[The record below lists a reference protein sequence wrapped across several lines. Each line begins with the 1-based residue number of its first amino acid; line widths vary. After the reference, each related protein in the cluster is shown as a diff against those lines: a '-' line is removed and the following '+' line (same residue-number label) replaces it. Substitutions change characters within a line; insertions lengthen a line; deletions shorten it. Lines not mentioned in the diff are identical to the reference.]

1 MSDNKPDGI
10 SYERRSYD
18 VRLEQINKQLENNRA
33 ETVTKIDHLS
43 NKMEMMATS
52 VSELAQVIAKKEV
65 SDQHIKE
72 SQDEIKS
79 DVKRMRTDIDNLK
92 LASKGDETMRKLFW
106 VVLVLG
112 VTGVVG
118 ALFGLVIVK

>member
-1 MSDNKPDGI
+1 MSDNKPDNV

-79 DVKRMRTDIDNLK
+79 DVKKMRIDIDNLK

>member
-1 MSDNKPDGI
+1 MSDNQPDSI

-72 SQDEIKS
+72 SQDELKSEIK
-79 DVKRMRTDIDNLK
+79 KMRADIDNLK

>member
-1 MSDNKPDGI
+1 MSDKQDNAI
-10 SYERRSYD
+10 HERRSYD
-18 VRLEQINKQLENNRA
+18 VRLEQINRQLENNRA

-72 SQDEIKS
+72 SQDELKSAIKE
-79 DVKRMRTDIDNLK
+79 MRKDINNLK

-112 VTGVVG
+112 VTSVVG
-118 ALFGLVIVK
+118 ALLGLVILK

>member
-1 MSDNKPDGI
+1 
-10 SYERRSYD
+10 
-18 VRLEQINKQLENNRA
+18 
-33 ETVTKIDHLS
+33 
-43 NKMEMMATS
+43 
-52 VSELAQVIAKKEV
+52 
-65 SDQHIKE
+65 
-72 SQDEIKS
+72 
-79 DVKRMRTDIDNLK
+79 MRTDIDNLK

>member
-1 MSDNKPDGI
+1 MSDNNPDGI

>member
-1 MSDNKPDGI
+1 MSDNKPDNV

-33 ETVTKIDHLS
+33 ETVTRIDHLS
-43 NKMEMMATS
+43 NKMELMASS

-79 DVKRMRTDIDNLK
+79 DVKKMRTDIDNLK

>member
-1 MSDNKPDGI
+1 MSDNQQGGI

>member
-1 MSDNKPDGI
+1 MSDNQPDGI

>member
-1 MSDNKPDGI
+1 MSDNQPGGI

>member
-1 MSDNKPDGI
+1 MSDNKPDNV

-18 VRLEQINKQLENNRA
+18 VRLEQINRQLENNRA

-79 DVKRMRTDIDNLK
+79 DVKKMRTDIDNLK

>member
-1 MSDNKPDGI
+1 MSDNQQGGI

-79 DVKRMRTDIDNLK
+79 DVKKMRTDIDNLK

>member
-1 MSDNKPDGI
+1 MSDNQPDGI

-72 SQDEIKS
+72 SQDEIKY